1 MNPRRPNILALLL
14 QAGALLPGLFAD
26 RGVAVA
32 DEPDRGVLQDEVF
45 LLASV
50 LWT

>member
-1 MNPRRPNILALLL
+1 MNPRGPGILALLL
-14 QAGALLPGLFAD
+14 AADALLPGLFAD
-26 RGVAVA
+26 TDVVVA

>member
-1 MNPRRPNILALLL
+1 MSSRGPDILALLL
-14 QAGALLPGLFAD
+14 AAGALLPGLFAD
-26 RGVAVA
+26 TGIADA

>member
-1 MNPRRPNILALLL
+1 MTPRRPNILVLLL

-26 RGVAVA
+26 QSVAVA